1 LKLYRKY
8 FFRKV
13 VLYKFKI
20 ALLMRGGVL
29 FNPASN
35 TVPAAP
41 KTNGSMLY
49 KLAEITSS
57 SMADFPHHV
66 IIAP

>member
-1 LKLYRKY
+1 
-8 FFRKV
+8 
-13 VLYKFKI
+13 
-20 ALLMRGGVL
+20 MRGGVL